1 MRAPNFRFVM
11 TWFARYWL
19 AVWFASISLVRLSVL
34 VTGEAGFDGRLYL
47 RATRAWLDG
56 LDPWILIDSQRFA
69 APPPTLIP
77 LAPIALLPEDLGVAI
92 LLIAAVVGAVATVRL
107 LHLPWWW
114 LLFPPLIDGAW
125 NANPQTL
132 LVPLILVGAGP
143 VAAFLKVYA
152 LVPIA
157 LTLRWR
163 ALLVTAGVLVITA
176 PFLPWASYI
185 GQFGDLSKVLAD
197 QSDGGLSAT
206 AIPWLIPIALLAL
219 LFCGRERTAWLAV
232 PVLWPSTQWYYS
244 TLAMPALTPIAAAL
258 MAIPIPGFAVVT
270 AAIAIAIEHR
280 RASTAGLV
288 ADWKPGPLGDTGT
301 PGILGR
307 P

>member
-1 MRAPNFRFVM
+1 MSQTPRGLDFGFVRAWV
-11 TWFARYWL
+11 ARYWL
-19 AVWFASISLVRLSVL
+19 AVWFAAISMVRVSVL
-34 VTGEAGFDGRLYL
+34 VTGQPGFDARLYL

-56 LDPWILIDSQRFA
+56 LDPWIFIESQRFA

-77 LAPIALLPEDLGVAI
+77 LAPFALLPEDVGVAI
-92 LLIAAVVGAVATVRL
+92 LFLAAVLGAVATVRL

-114 LLFPPLIDGAW
+114 LLFPPLIDGVW
-125 NANPQTL
+125 NANPQVL

-152 LVPIA
+152 IVPIA

-163 ALLVTAGVLVITA
+163 GLLVTAGLLLVTA
-176 PFLPWASYI
+176 PLLPWASYVR
-185 GQFGDLSKVLAD
+185 QFGDLSQVLVT

-206 AIPWLIPIALLAL
+206 AVPWLIPIAVVAL
-219 LFCGRERTAWLAV
+219 ILCGRERTAWLAV

-244 TLAMPALTPIAAAL
+244 TLAMPALTSIAAAL
-258 MAIPIPGFAVVT
+258 MAIPIPGFAV
-270 AAIAIAIEHR
+270 AAAAVAVAAER
-280 RASTAGLV
+280 RRTASTSLV
-288 ADWKPGPLGDTGT
+288 EDWKPG
-301 PGILGR
+301 ILAR

>member
-1 MRAPNFRFVM
+1 MSDTPRGLDLGFVKA
-11 TWFARYWL
+11 WFTRYWL
-19 AVWFASISLVRLSVL
+19 AVWFASITLVRASVL
-34 VTGEAGFDGRLYL
+34 VTGQPGFDGRLYL
-47 RATRAWLDG
+47 RATKAWLDG
-56 LDPWILIDSQRFA
+56 QDPWILIESQRFA

-77 LAPIALLPEDLGVAI
+77 LAPIALLPEDLGVVV
-92 LLIAAVVGAVATVRL
+92 LLIAAIAGAVATVRL

-132 LVPLILVGAGP
+132 LVPLILIGAGP
-143 VAAFLKVYA
+143 IAAFLKVYA

-163 ALLVTAGVLVITA
+163 ALLVTAVLLVLTA
-176 PFLPWASYI
+176 PLLPWASYVA
-185 GQFGDLSKVLAD
+185 QFGDLSQVLAT

-206 AIPWLIPIALLAL
+206 AIPWLIPVAVVALIL
-219 LFCGRERTAWLAV
+219 CGRERTAWLAV

-244 TLAMPALTPIAAAL
+244 TLAMPALTSIAAAL
-258 MAIPIPGFAVVT
+258 MAVPVPGFAVV
-270 AAIAIAIEHR
+270 AAAVAVAAEHR
-280 RASTAGLV
+280 RVSSSGLV
-288 ADWKPGPLGDTGT
+288 ADWKPG
-301 PGILGR
+301 ILAR

>member
-1 MRAPNFRFVM
+1 MNFGFVR

-19 AVWFASISLVRLSVL
+19 AVWFAVISLIRMTVL
-34 VTGEAGFDGRLYL
+34 ITSPAGFDGRLYL

-56 LDPWILIDSQRFA
+56 LDPWIVMDAQRFA

-92 LLIAAVVGAVATVRL
+92 LLVAAIVGAVATVKL

-143 VAAFLKVYA
+143 IAAFLKVYA

-163 ALLVTAGVLVITA
+163 ALLVTAVLLLVTA
-176 PFLPWASYI
+176 PFLPWESYI
-185 GQFGDLSKVLAD
+185 RNFADLSKALAD
-197 QSDGGLSAT
+197 QSDGGMSAT
-206 AIPWLIPIALLAL
+206 VIPWLIPIALTAL
-219 LFCGRERTAWLAV
+219 VFCGRERAAWLAV
-232 PVLWPSTQWYYS
+232 PAVWPSTQWYYS

-258 MAIPIPGFAVVT
+258 MAVPIQGFAVV
-270 AAIAIAIEHR
+270 AAVVAVAVEHR
-280 RASTAGLV
+280 RTSSTGLV
-288 ADWKPGPLGDTGT
+288 ADWMPGSPEGTGA

>member
-1 MRAPNFRFVM
+1 MSDSSRALDFGFVRA
-11 TWFARYWL
+11 WFSRYWL
-19 AVWFASISLVRLSVL
+19 AVWFASITLVRASVL
-34 VTGEAGFDGRLYL
+34 ATGQPGFDGRLYL

-56 LDPWILIDSQRFA
+56 QDPWIFIDTQRFA

-77 LAPIALLPEDLGVAI
+77 LAPVALLPEDLGVA
-92 LLIAAVVGAVATVRL
+92 LLLLAAVVGAVATIRL

-114 LLFPPLIDGAW
+114 LLFPPLIDGVW

-143 VAAFLKVYA
+143 IAAFLKIYA
-152 LVPIA
+152 IVPIA

-163 ALLVTAGVLVITA
+163 ALLVTAAILLVTS
-176 PFLPWASYI
+176 PFLPWTSYI
-185 GQFGDLSKVLAD
+185 EQFGDLSQALAT

-206 AIPWLIPIALLAL
+206 AVPWLIPIAVVALVLA
-219 LFCGRERTAWLAV
+219 GRERTAWLAV

-244 TLAMPALTPIAAAL
+244 TLAMPALTSIAAAL
-258 MAIPIPGFAVVT
+258 MAIPVPGFAVV
-270 AAIAIAIEHR
+270 AAVIAVAVEHR
-280 RASTAGLV
+280 RSASVGLV
-288 ADWKPGPLGDTGT
+288 ADWKPG
-301 PGILGR
+301 ILAR